1 MLTSAFHILLNE
13 NLIFFLYSQKNNN
26 KFSKSW
32 KFPINVSQDFQLL
45 HNANKCQTITVRWE

>member
-26 KFSKSW
+26 KFSNPW
-32 KFPINVSQDFQLL
+32 KLSINVSKDFQRYYTMRI
-45 HNANKCQTITVRWE
+45 NVK